1 MIKYPLH
8 SLIETSSLGTVEVV
22 EVINVP
28 EFNSKPVYILYDKQQ
43 EGVYILDEGDI
54 VEKEKDL

>member
-22 EVINVP
+22 EIINVP
-28 EFNSKPVYILYDKQQ
+28 EFNSKPVYILYDA
-43 EGVYILDEGDI
+43 ERGSVYILDEGDI
-54 VEKEKDL
+54 VEKEKI